1 MIDKKRMYDN
11 MLRMIAVPSISGTDD
26 EKYAADKIEELL
38 YEIPYFA
45 EHKENVKQVP
55 LKDDPFGRSLITA

>member
-45 EHKENVKQVP
+45 EHRRPSESYSYSAKS
-55 LKDDPFGRSLITA
+55 PFE